1 MNLFPKEIMAV
12 ATRNRTLA
20 TNRRDYG
27 VAPIVLTN
35 EIDVRETL
43 RAIPGREKF
52 LLLLALLATSKDS
65 VFLRSSDLE
74 KLAKEPATAQMKP
87 SSEQVAFLAKIS
99 ERHGHSTTFTIAAIH
114 GASRSPYFEKS
125 IFSPAREQDPHLW
138 SLMWNFGRPRMPA
151 SVFAPY
157 ALFEAERLL
166 GEPIRDLTKIASYL
180 VPADEAVDG
189 A

>member
-1 MNLFPKEIMAV
+1 MNVFPKEIMTV
-12 ATRNRTLA
+12 ATRNRTLV
-20 TNRRDYG
+20 TKQGEKRLDP
-27 VAPIVLTN
+27 VVLTN

-65 VFLRSSDLE
+65 VLLRSSDLE

-114 GASRSPYFEKS
+114 VACRSPYFDKS
-125 IFSPAREQDPHLW
+125 IFSPAREEDPQFWAL
-138 SLMWNFGRPRMPA
+138 LWNFGRPRMPA

-157 ALFEAERLL
+157 ALFEAERLM
-166 GEPIRDLTKIASYL
+166 GEPIKDLTKIAPYL
-180 VPADEAVDG
+180 VPSSEAVDD